1 MLGTKPLYNSPL
13 VSLLTADYEVIE
25 SRYHDDYLDSLM
37 LSMQPPPKTETE
49 QLQEFIKDY
58 IDEKKPEVDPIWQKY
73 AGILSGRMHSKSQ
86 LFHQLYGRNSKLLI
100 ADDYPEPLGN
110 PHPPTFK
117 PTKKQAKQL
126 RKFRKL
132 KRFK

>member
-1 MLGTKPLYNSPL
+1 M
-13 VSLLTADYEVIE
+13 TADYGVIE

-37 LSMQPPPKTETE
+37 LPIQPPPKTEEE

-58 IDEKKPEVDPIWQKY
+58 IDEKKPDDVQWQPQSIANMY
-73 AGILSGRMHSKSQ
+73 GAMAARQVSKS
-86 LFHQLYGRNSKLLI
+86 LTFHQMYGRKAKLTIL
-100 ADDYPEPLGN
+100 DDYPEPLGN

>member
-1 MLGTKPLYNSPL
+1 M
-13 VSLLTADYEVIE
+13 ADYEIIE
-25 SRYHDDYLDSLM
+25 SRYHDDYIDSLM
-37 LSMQPPPKTETE
+37 LSMNPPPKTEEE
-49 QLQEFIKDY
+49 QLQDFIKDY
-58 IDEKKPEVDPIWQKY
+58 IDEKSPDDLDPGAFWQKY
-73 AGILSGRMHSKSQ
+73 AGTISGRQVSKS
-86 LFHQLYGRNSKLLI
+86 LAYHQMYGRQAKLKIL
-100 ADDYPEPLGN
+100 DDYPEPLGN